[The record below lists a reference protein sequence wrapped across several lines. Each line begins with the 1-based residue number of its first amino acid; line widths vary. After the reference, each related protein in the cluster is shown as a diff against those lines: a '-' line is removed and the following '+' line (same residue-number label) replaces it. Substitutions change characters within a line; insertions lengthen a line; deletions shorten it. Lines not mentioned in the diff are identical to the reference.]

1 MMTRPDTSTPPRE
14 GAGGVRG
21 QSGVALIAT
30 LAIVVIVATLVLGS
44 ALTTQL
50 ELTVTRND
58 VTATQAQYL
67 AQAGLQ
73 TAKAFLFQSYR
84 EVVMEGGGTDPCAS
98 GFGPGIPFFR
108 NGVEFSFPVEISEFV
123 YAESGQLIGQFTA
136 VVPEPV
142 ANSVYTVQSTGR
154 TLTTEGGTETARSAA
169 FATFV
174 LSTGSGLEQAIFAG
188 AGSGMQMIN
197 GNAEIYGGIYIE
209 GDRDEFLANGT
220 ERVVVDLNGTFR
232 LYNGYSAADL
242 RQGSYNPTDFLTESD
257 VANLCASLRVAYGAV
272 AVGGSVEL
280 GKPDNKIYTVAVG
293 SGPSA
298 PNVTYNG
305 EAISGDVDGTCRRN
319 RGVCSIDGVAG
330 FDLQDAPRFPR
341 LYEPPANEDLCPGAA
356 TWRDCI
362 RSEAG
367 ADGITLIADPLQT
380 DVQVPAGLEG
390 NTSCLDALNGAF
402 SAADLTLRLDA
413 TEVDCTYVDDDGA
426 TVGFRYT
433 PGSPNEFATFGNVNI
448 RGLNLRFERDTRYT
462 SGGLDTNSSVS
473 VESIPPGTATTAAG
487 AGGNIHVNSSF
498 TPQGASK
505 FPDEVIALV
514 AERMLTI
521 NGGNQTTVTAPVY
534 AGELFRIRAN
544 SVLAGQVIAN
554 EFCSMG
560 SPNST
565 DCNNA
570 GAPPKIIYSSSS
582 GNRPNSYSAVA
593 TPGGTPTFRLLGYEQ
608 R

>member
-1 MMTRPDTSTPPRE
+1 MRSRT
-14 GAGGVRG
+14 
-21 QSGVALIAT
+21 GVALIAT
-30 LAIVVIVATLVLGS
+30 LAIVVIVATLILGS

-50 ELTVTRND
+50 ELTITRND

-108 NGVEFSFPVEISEFV
+108 GGTEYSFPVEISEFV
-123 YAESGQLIGQFTA
+123 YAQPSGPLVGQFTA
-136 VVPEPV
+136 VIPPPV

-154 TLTTEGGTETARSAA
+154 TLTSEAGTETARSAA

-197 GNAEIYGGIYIE
+197 GNAEIYGGVYIE
-209 GDRDEFLANGT
+209 GDRDEFLATGN
-220 ERVVVDLNGTFR
+220 EQVVMDVNGTFR

-242 RQGSYNPTDFLTESD
+242 RQGNYNPTDFLTDPD

-305 EAISGDVDGTCRRN
+305 EAIDGDVDDTCRRN
-319 RGVCSIDGVAG
+319 RGVCSIDGVAA

-341 LYEPPANEDLCPGAA
+341 LYEPPANEELCPGAA

-362 RSEAG
+362 RNEAA
-367 ADGITLIADPLQT
+367 ADGMTLIADPSQSA
-380 DVQVPAGLEG
+380 VEVPVGLE
-390 NTSCLDALNGAF
+390 TKSSCMDALAGAF
-402 SAADLTLRLDA
+402 SAADLTLRLDGTA
-413 TEVDCTYVDDDGA
+413 VDCTYINADGDR
-426 TVGFRYT
+426 VGFEYT
-433 PGSPNEFATFGNVNI
+433 PGSPNVFETFGNVNI
-448 RGLNLRFERDTRYT
+448 RGLNLRFERATRYT
-462 SGGLDTNSSVS
+462 SGGVDTNSSVS
-473 VESIPPGTATTAAG
+473 VESIPPGTASTAPG
-487 AGGNIHVNSSF
+487 VGGNIHVNSSF
-498 TPQGASK
+498 TPLGTSK
-505 FPDEVIALV
+505 FPDEVVALV
-514 AERMLTI
+514 AERMLTV
-521 NGGNQTTVTAPVY
+521 NGGNGTTVTAPIY

-565 DCNNA
+565 SCNNA
-570 GAPPKIIYSSSS
+570 GAPPQIIYSSSS